1 MPVNQPD
8 SAQAGRLLSLV
19 VPAFNEEKL
28 LAKSLDRIRDAAQIL
43 SARGWSYELIVCDNN
58 STDHT
63 AEIART
69 AGARVVFEPINQIG
83 RARNRGA
90 HEAKGDWIL
99 FVDADSQPSRRL
111 MANMLD
117 QIESGRVVAIGATL
131 RFDDVDW
138 LFAFVAW
145 CWKGWSL
152 AVSHMAG
159 SFVAVDAVAFRAIGG
174 FSNEF
179 FVGEELDLSRR
190 LKRWGKM
197 QHPRRRVRVLAGE
210 PLLTSGRKAKLY
222 SWRESARFLGQVLW
236 SPFATMKRKDRCGI
250 WYDGRR

>member
-8 SAQAGRLLSLV
+8 SAEAGRLLSIV

-28 LAKSLDRIRDAAQIL
+28 LAKSLGRIREAAQIL
-43 SARGWSYELIVCDNN
+43 EARGWSYELIVCDNN
-58 STDHT
+58 STDRT
-63 AEIART
+63 AEIAKS
-69 AGARVVFEPINQIG
+69 AGAQVVFEPINQIG

-90 HEAKGDWIL
+90 GNAQGHWML
-99 FVDADSQPSRRL
+99 FVDADSQPSREL
-111 MANMLD
+111 LAKMLD
-117 QIESGRVVAIGATL
+117 QIQSGKVVAIGTTL

-145 CWKGWSL
+145 LWKAWSVT
-152 AVSHMAG
+152 VSHMAG
-159 SFVAVDAVAFRAIGG
+159 SFIAVDALAFRAIGG
-174 FSNEF
+174 FSTEF

-190 LKRWGKM
+190 LSRWGKQ
-197 QHPRRRVRVLAGE
+197 QHPRRRVRVLSGE

-222 SWRESARFLGQVLW
+222 TWGESARFLGQVLL
-236 SPFATMKRKDRCGI
+236 SPFGTMKRKDRCDI